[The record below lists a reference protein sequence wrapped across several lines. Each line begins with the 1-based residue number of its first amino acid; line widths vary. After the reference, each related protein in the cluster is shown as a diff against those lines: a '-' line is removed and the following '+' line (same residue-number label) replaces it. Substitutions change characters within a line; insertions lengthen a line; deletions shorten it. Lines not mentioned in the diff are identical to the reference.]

1 MIPMWISKKKMSMMI
16 DEAKEKE
23 REKEMLYRFMDDVQ
37 MRMHKLEDMN
47 TRLEGEVARLSHI
60 VHSRVPVGKKQL
72 NG

>member
-1 MIPMWISKKKMSMMI
+1 MWISKKKMAMMI
-16 DEAKEKE
+16 EEAKEKE
-23 REKEMLYRFMDDVQ
+23 REKEMLYRFMDEVQ

-47 TRLEGEVARLSHI
+47 LHLEEEVTKLSHI